1 MMDVWVWLW
10 KFIFMSVFFWIHIE
24 IICRIGSIIAGLVQ
38 VKACRSYDI
47 VVRLSL
53 PCHKS
58 KYLKRS
64 CPSYQASA
72 MISDRL
78 IVSSSRDMCRRG
90 QDLTRYR
97 RSDLCSLKVK
107 RKGSFIF
114 FLLLLS
120 GVWYRKTYGPVR
132 TLVNFV

>member
-1 MMDVWVWLW
+1 MMDVWDR
-10 KFIFMSVFFWIHIE
+10 IHN
-24 IICRIGSIIAGLVQ
+24 CRARA

-47 VVRLSL
+47 VVRLTL

-78 IVSSSRDMCRRG
+78 IASSSGDMCRRG
-90 QDLTRYR
+90 QDLTRFR
-97 RSDLCSLKVK
+97 RSDRCSLKVESK
-107 RKGSFIF
+107 VSFSL

-120 GVWYRKTYGPVR
+120 GV
-132 TLVNFV
+132 